1 MMVGQAKAQEVANEI
16 KRISKAVVDDPKQDV
31 QVRRVAYFKVNAVDY
46 MKMKIRDIVAG
57 NPKDKEAINKNIK
70 MVNEQAYAMYEFVN
84 LYIKQLAEAK
94 TPESKDLVGKEF
106 RAAPS
111 DIAPQHLPFLLRFF
125 PEIVGVAVAD
135 AGFFSVRFQLQTEK
149 RKFLSAFFSGK
160 KRQHSEGC
168 LLLHQAG
175 SDSSAVWLG
184 APSVHQ
190 CSRCRLWQGCQFPH
204 RQ

>member
-1 MMVGQAKAQEVANEI
+1 MKKLFFVIAIALMMVGQAKAQEVANEI

-31 QVRRVAYFKVNAVDY
+31 QVRRVAYFKVNVVDY

-106 RAAPS
+106 RAASLNNPLFNDTDLEVVQS
-111 DIAPQHLPFLLRFF
+111 YVNNDNYLTRFSLDTNWVKAL
-125 PEIVGVAVAD
+125 EEV
-135 AGFFSVRFQLQTEK
+135 K
-149 RKFLSAFFSGK
+149 NN
-160 KRQHSEGC
+160 
-168 LLLHQAG
+168 
-175 SDSSAVWLG
+175 
-184 APSVHQ
+184 
-190 CSRCRLWQGCQFPH
+190 
-204 RQ
+204 

>member
-1 MMVGQAKAQEVANEI
+1 MKKIFFVIAIALMMVGQAKAQEVANEI

-84 LYIKQLAEAK
+84 QLAEAK

-106 RAAPS
+106 SAASLNNPLFNDTDLEVVQS
-111 DIAPQHLPFLLRFF
+111 YVNNDTYLTRFSLDTNWVKAL
-125 PEIVGVAVAD
+125 EEV
-135 AGFFSVRFQLQTEK
+135 K
-149 RKFLSAFFSGK
+149 NN
-160 KRQHSEGC
+160 
-168 LLLHQAG
+168 
-175 SDSSAVWLG
+175 
-184 APSVHQ
+184 
-190 CSRCRLWQGCQFPH
+190 
-204 RQ
+204 

>member
-1 MMVGQAKAQEVANEI
+1 MKKLFFVIAIALMMVGQAKAQEVANEI

-70 MVNEQAYAMYEFVN
+70 MLNEQAYAMYEFVN

-106 RAAPS
+106 CAASLNNPLFNDTDLEVVQS
-111 DIAPQHLPFLLRFF
+111 YVNNDTYLTRFSLDTNWVKAL
-125 PEIVGVAVAD
+125 EEV
-135 AGFFSVRFQLQTEK
+135 K
-149 RKFLSAFFSGK
+149 NN
-160 KRQHSEGC
+160 
-168 LLLHQAG
+168 
-175 SDSSAVWLG
+175 
-184 APSVHQ
+184 
-190 CSRCRLWQGCQFPH
+190 
-204 RQ
+204 